1 MAELKS
7 YSCPKCGSY
16 LDVDRDRD
24 EFECPFCGNRFN
36 ALVFHRD
43 ELLAEARQIARSG
56 DTLQAMEKYEYLLNL
71 LPDDFDIKN
80 EYACAVD
87 GIKSSKALSIDLPK
101 EPDLVVAHER
111 LRALLIND
119 QRFSQGPGADYF
131 AKLSEVLSLEVKYK
145 ELYGKYE
152 KKLKEAEEAKGGKD
166 LPLKYIVAV
175 YAVAGGILAFGRYA
189 ELKKYYIAS
198 DMRATWPL
206 WAYFLILAV
215 LIIVCVAIH
224 FISAWKNKDQN
235 ARYNKYKKSAEDFYN
250 NEIVPVLESYGQVV
264 DELEKLKPV
273 TNKDAAVNGEDKA
286 AATQASKSTSDLQ
299 ETVTCSKCGGEL
311 ILDNKNKVYICS
323 HCGVSFDYSM
333 FIGTP
338 VSKAFK
344 ELADGE
350 FDLADKRFL
359 RFLEENPGDFDANF
373 GRILC
378 AGKWRNLR
386 EIELN
391 DQVKDIDWDEMKK
404 RMDQAIENSFGSGR
418 RYFTAFEVLLNP
430 IRTYSQLSDKTD
442 EESKA
447 AVKEAE
453 NDFKNEYPR
462 FLLMDKQFRRT

>member
-43 ELLAEARQIARSG
+43 ELLSEARRIARSG
-56 DTLQAMEKYEYLLNL
+56 DILQAMEKYEYLLNL

-87 GIKSSKALSIDLPK
+87 GIKSSKALSIDLPQ
-101 EPDLVVAHER
+101 EPNLVVAHER

-131 AKLSEVLSLEVKYK
+131 AKLREVLSLEVKYK

-152 KKLKEAEEAKGGKD
+152 KKLTEAKEAKGGKD
-166 LPLKYIVAV
+166 LPLKYIVAI
-175 YAVAGGILAFGRYA
+175 YTVAGVILAYARYA
-189 ELKKYYIAS
+189 ELKKYYTAS
-198 DMRATWPL
+198 DIRATWPF
-206 WAYFLILAV
+206 WAYFSILAV

-224 FISAWKNKDQN
+224 FISAWKNKDQT
-235 ARYNKYKKSAEDFYN
+235 ARYKYKKIAEDFYN
-250 NEIVPVLESYGQVV
+250 NEIVPVLESYRQGV

-273 TNKDAAVNGEDKA
+273 AKENAAVNGEDKA
-286 AATQASKSTSDLQ
+286 AAAQASKSTSDLH
-299 ETVTCSKCGGEL
+299 ETITCSKCGGEL

-338 VSKAFK
+338 ISKAFK

-359 RFLEENPGDFDANF
+359 KILEENPGDFDANF
-373 GRILC
+373 GRVLC

-391 DQVKDIDWDEMKK
+391 DQAKDIDWDEMKK
-404 RMDQAIENSFGSGR
+404 RVDQAIENSFGSGR
-418 RYFTAFEVLLNP
+418 RYFKAFEVLLDP

>member
-7 YSCPKCGSY
+7 YSCPKCGSF

-24 EFECPFCGNRFN
+24 VFECPFCGNRFN

-87 GIKSSKALSIDLPK
+87 GIKSSKALSIELPQ
-101 EPDLVVAHER
+101 EPDLVVTHER
-111 LRALLIND
+111 LLALLKND
-119 QRFSQGPGADYF
+119 KRFSQGQGADYF
-131 AKLSEVLSLEVKYK
+131 AKLCEVLSLEVKYK
-145 ELYGKYE
+145 EIYGKYE
-152 KKLKEAEEAKGGKD
+152 KRLKEAEEAKGGKD
-166 LPLKYIVAV
+166 IPLKYIVAV
-175 YAVAGGILAFGRYA
+175 YAVAGGILAFGYYA
-189 ELKKYYIAS
+189 ELRKYYIAS
-198 DMRATWPL
+198 DIRATWPL
-206 WAYFLILAV
+206 WTYFSILAV
-215 LIIVCVAIH
+215 LIIACVAIY
-224 FISAWKNKDQN
+224 FISAWKNKDQT

-250 NEIVPVLESYGQVV
+250 NEIVPVLESYGKGV

-344 ELADGE
+344 ELAGGE
-350 FDLADKRFL
+350 FDLTDKRL
-359 RFLEENPGDFDANF
+359 LTILEENPGEFDATSS
-373 GRILC
+373 RVLC
-378 AGKWRNLR
+378 A
-386 EIELN
+386 
-391 DQVKDIDWDEMKK
+391 
-404 RMDQAIENSFGSGR
+404 A
-418 RYFTAFEVLLNP
+418 T
-430 IRTYSQLSDKTD
+430 
-442 EESKA
+442 
-447 AVKEAE
+447 
-453 NDFKNEYPR
+453 
-462 FLLMDKQFRRT
+462 

>member
-43 ELLAEARQIARSG
+43 ELLAEARRLARSG
-56 DTLQAMEKYEYLLNL
+56 DIGQAMEKYEYLLNL

-189 ELKKYYIAS
+189 ELKKYFTAFDI
-198 DMRATWPL
+198 RAAWPL
-206 WAYFLILAV
+206 WAYFSILAV

-224 FISAWKNKDQN
+224 FISAWKNKDQT

-250 NEIVPVLESYGQVV
+250 NEIVPVLESYGKGV

-273 TNKDAAVNGEDKA
+273 TNKTAAVNGEDKA
-286 AATQASKSTSDLQ
+286 VASQASKSTSDLQ
-299 ETVTCSKCGGEL
+299 EPISCSKCGGEL
-311 ILDNKNKVYICS
+311 ILDNKNKVYI
-323 HCGVSFDYSM
+323 
-333 FIGTP
+333 
-338 VSKAFK
+338 
-344 ELADGE
+344 
-350 FDLADKRFL
+350 
-359 RFLEENPGDFDANF
+359 N
-373 GRILC
+373 
-378 AGKWRNLR
+378 
-386 EIELN
+386 
-391 DQVKDIDWDEMKK
+391 
-404 RMDQAIENSFGSGR
+404 
-418 RYFTAFEVLLNP
+418 
-430 IRTYSQLSDKTD
+430 
-442 EESKA
+442 
-447 AVKEAE
+447 
-453 NDFKNEYPR
+453 
-462 FLLMDKQFRRT
+462 